1 MKVLVKR
8 VTIENQDFV
17 LIEDTDTQYGRFY
30 GTIPYTELDE
40 EGRMKRPLNGF
51 EMCVSKKS
59 RGDCVCRR
67 AESIVSKRLMKLY
80 KEQGYDELTALQM
93 VIENDEYKKIRAV

>member
-17 LIEDTDTQYGRFY
+17 IIEDTDKNYGKFF

-80 KEQGYDELTALQM
+80 KEQGHDEYTAISMIL
-93 VIENDEYKKIRAV
+93 ESEEYKKIRAV

>member
-8 VTIENQDFV
+8 VVIEGQDFV
-17 LIEDTDTQYGRFY
+17 LIEDTDNNYGRFY
-30 GTIPYTELDE
+30 GTIPYSELDE
-40 EGRMKRPLNGF
+40 EGKMKRALNGF

-67 AESIVSKRLMKLY
+67 AESIVSKRLLNQF
-80 KEQGYDELTALQM
+80 KEQGYDELTAVKM
-93 VIENDEYKKIRAV
+93 VWESEEYKKIRAV